1 MKLFALISSTLRDSQ
16 KGGGVLIAVAGDG
29 ICVG

>member
-1 MKLFALISSTLRDSQ
+1 MKLLALISSTLRDSQ
-16 KGGGVLIAVAGDG
+16 KGGVLIAVAGDD